1 MADQPMAAN
10 VVEVPEADA
19 SPAGRIS
26 RRRFWKR
33 AAIGVAAASAAGA
46 SYPLLEAKW
55 CRLTRRTLAVR
66 NLPASFRGLSV
77 AYLSD
82 LHHGPYVGLDYL
94 RYVVDWTNSLKPD
107 LVLLGG
113 DYVSKSPRFI
123 GPVCEVMGK
132 LKAPMGRF
140 AVLGN
145 HDNGE
150 STPECHTQLDRA
162 GLELIDNSGRW
173 LRRGGDRLRI
183 GGVGDLWTDVQSIDA
198 ALENADEGDASIVL
212 SHNPDF
218 AEYCRDPRISL
229 MLSGHTHGGQVVVP
243 NVGAIILPS
252 RFGRKYAEGLV
263 EGPAYPVYVGRGV
276 GTSGPPVRFYCRP
289 EIVLLTLV

>member
-1 MADQPMAAN
+1 MADQPMTAGVAAGPN
-10 VVEVPEADA
+10 PDEG
-19 SPAGRIS
+19 PARRIS

-33 AAIGVAAASAAGA
+33 AAVGAAAASAMGA

-66 NLPASFRGLSV
+66 NLPTSFRGLSV

-94 RYVVDWTNSLKPD
+94 RYVVDWTNALKPD

-113 DYVSKSPRFI
+113 DYVSRSPRYI
-123 GPVCEVMGK
+123 GPVCEVMGG
-132 LKAPMGRF
+132 LRAPMGRF

-145 HDNGE
+145 HDNWE
-150 STPECHTQLDRA
+150 SGPECHAQLDRA
-162 GLELIDNSGRW
+162 GLELIDNRGLW

-198 ALENADEGDASIVL
+198 ALEDADEGDAVIVL

-218 AEYCRDPRISL
+218 AEHGRDPRISL

-243 NVGAIILPS
+243 GVGAIILPS
-252 RFGRKYAEGLV
+252 NFGRKYAGGLAQ
-263 EGPAYPVYVGRGV
+263 GPAYPVYVGRGV
-276 GTSGPPVRFYCRP
+276 GTTGPPVRFYCRP
-289 EIVLLTLV
+289 EIVLLTLT

>member
-1 MADQPMAAN
+1 MVEQPMAAT
-10 VVEVPEADA
+10 ATA
-19 SPAGRIS
+19 SDEDRARRIS

-33 AAIGVAAASAAGA
+33 AAIGVAGATAAAGA
-46 SYPLLEAKW
+46 YPLLEAKW
-55 CRLTRRTLAVR
+55 CRLTRQTLTVR

-94 RYVVDWTNSLKPD
+94 RHVVDWTNSLRPD

-113 DYVSKSPRFI
+113 DYVSKSPCYI
-123 GPVCEVMGK
+123 GPVCEI
-132 LKAPMGRF
+132 MGRLRARLGRY

-145 HDNGE
+145 HDNWE
-150 STPECHTQLDRA
+150 SRAECRTQLDVA
-162 GLELIDNSGRW
+162 KLELIDNRGVW
-173 LRRGGDRLRI
+173 LRRGGDRLRLA
-183 GGVGDLWTDVQSIDA
+183 GVGDLWTDVQA
-198 ALENADEGDASIVL
+198 VGPALEDAHEGDAVVML

-218 AEYCRDPRISL
+218 AEYCPDPRISL

-243 NVGAIILPS
+243 GVGAIVLPS
-252 RFGRKYAEGLV
+252 QFGRKYAGGLAQ
-263 EGPAYPVYVGRGV
+263 GPAFPVYVGRGV

-289 EIVLLTLV
+289 EVVLLTLT